1 MASTYDFSFT
11 NKFFHNGKGSLSL
24 SQRVGNN
31 EKKITAL
38 KNIIKAPKAIGPGF
52 RDLGKKDDVIQS
64 INNKLGVIIGILSAD
79 LKREKVL
86 SAEERRG
93 RENLRSPT

>member
-52 RDLGKKDDVIQS
+52 RDLGKKGEITVRNSTPPWIW
-64 INNKLGVIIGILSAD
+64 ILNHKKS
-79 LKREKVL
+79 L
-86 SAEERRG
+86 
-93 RENLRSPT
+93 

>member
-1 MASTYDFSFT
+1 MPYMFLFM
-11 NKFFHNGKGSLSL
+11 F
-24 SQRVGNN
+24 
-31 EKKITAL
+31 AL
-38 KNIIKAPKAIGPGF
+38 N
-52 RDLGKKDDVIQS
+52 VIQS

-93 RENLRSPT
+93 REKRGEGERRRREKMKGEEEERRIREKKNLLPL